1 MRRILGLLAALLLA
15 ALLCCPAAAQSS
27 FTGKVTLYSRSKRE
41 AYVQN
46 GTTGKLVRLDKSN
59 GDRLDEIKAGKVLT
73 VSGFEVTH
81 EQGGYLLPEISDAMI
96 ESISDGGASAT
107 TVNATLDQ
115 LGNGLMAVRVRVKG
129 TKAQLSSANL
139 QLSLDGYED
148 GQTLTVTG
156 VLSANTHGRIILGA
170 SIQAE
175 APATP
180 EAEPTSAPSPTPDP
194 TEPPTPVRAGLNVRA
209 ELVPMEE
216 KAEGCQPWGF
226 SIQTISAGIYSEPIC
241 VGT

>member
-1 MRRILGLLAALLLA
+1 MRWIRGLLAALLLA

-170 SIQAE
+170 SIQAD
-175 APATP
+175 ARAYARRGTGARFHGDPGGGRTG
-180 EAEPTSAPSPTPDP
+180 SDGSPPQPHRGGNGPRTHS
-194 TEPPTPVRAGLNVRA
+194 RA
-209 ELVPMEE
+209 
-216 KAEGCQPWGF
+216 
-226 SIQTISAGIYSEPIC
+226 I
-241 VGT
+241 VGA